1 MYKSTLYFGLLL
13 LISCSQKMVTNTT
26 TYTFTASSNL
36 PNYSNIDYWAAH
48 PQKKDMSDNVPKPLG
63 KYDSTQK
70 QVDVFF
76 IHPTTLTD
84 YANTSMNADINDA
97 DINKKTDDG
106 SMLYQASVFNE
117 SCNVYAPRYRQAHI
131 KTFFI
136 DQQTAK
142 PIFDTAYA
150 DIKNAFEYYLQKL
163 NNGKPIIIAS
173 HSQGTLHAA
182 QLLKDY
188 FENKPLQNKLVCAY
202 IIGLPVFENY
212 FSVLQPCDNKWQT
225 GCFVTWRTFKS
236 GYQGPDYILKEKQK
250 SIVINPLTWTRD
262 TTLAQESQNKGGV
275 LKNFNKIVKGVVN
288 AQIHKNIL
296 WSSKPKFFGNVF
308 LTTQNYHIADY
319 NFFYVNIREN
329 VRERIGMFWK
339 R

>member
-1 MYKSTLYFGLLL
+1 MYKSTLYFAVLL
-13 LISCSQKMVTNTT
+13 LISCSQKMVSNTT
-26 TYTFTASSNL
+26 VYTSTANSNL
-36 PNYSNIDYWAAH
+36 PSYNNLFYWAAH
-48 PQKKDMSDNVPKPLG
+48 PLKNDMSDNVPKPLG
-63 KYDSTQK
+63 NYDTAQK

-84 YANTSMNADINDA
+84 NANTNMNADINDA

-142 PIFDTAYA
+142 PIFDTAYD
-150 DIKNAFEYYLQKL
+150 DIKNAFEYYLQNENK
-163 NNGKPIIIAS
+163 GKPIIIAS

-182 QLLKDY
+182 RLLKEY

-236 GYQGPDYILKEKQK
+236 GYEGPAYIQNEKQK
-250 SIVINPLTWTRD
+250 AIVINPLTWTRD
-262 TTLAQESQNKGGV
+262 TTLAPASQNKGGV
-275 LKNFNKIVKGVVN
+275 LKNFNKIVKGVVD
-288 AQIHKNIL
+288 AQVYKNIL
-296 WSSKPKFFGNVF
+296 WTSKPKFFGNIF

-329 VRERIGMFWK
+329 VRERIGAFWK